1 MGSRIGIGVTANNRP
16 QMLAECLQS
25 IYKHTDMSN
34 VTLYV
39 ADDTFDKVGVAK
51 KKNECLRALKDN
63 DFIFLLDDDVKIIKD
78 GWIEFFVESK
88 QNHLLFLNRGLH
100 QKKAIEDNLF
110 NENELKY
117 TVEYYHDCGGVFIF
131 MTKEVI
137 EKVGAFN
144 EKFEKWGMEHVE
156 YSIRILGEHGNY
168 PMLKGTEQY
177 LYSHDYSTPG
187 HKSSITD
194 EEKQLLFSKNFPK
207 FISGIDN
214 IFIKL

>member
-1 MGSRIGIGVTANNRP
+1 MRIGIGVTANDRP

-25 IYKHTDMSN
+25 IYKHTDMAN
-34 VTLYV
+34 VTLHV
-39 ADDTFDKVGVAK
+39 ADDTTDKKGVAF
-51 KKNECLRALKDN
+51 KKNECLRALNGLDYV
-63 DFIFLLDDDVKIIKD
+63 FLLDDDVKVTKD
-78 GWIEFFVESK
+78 NWIEFFVESK

-100 QKKAIEDNLF
+100 NKKAIEIKLF
-110 NENELKY
+110 DKNELKY
-117 TVEYYHDCGGVFIF
+117 TVEHYQDCGGVFMF
-131 MTKEVI
+131 MTKKAI